1 MKLTP
6 VLFGLLC
13 SGSAFAG
20 AEVGLAAGWNSIK
33 PVIEG
38 VDDIEAN
45 TGFGFGLRTAM
56 AMDSGVAPEL
66 LVTQYRTSTEIIEG
80 ISATTKQLNIGVG
93 ARYNIGDGDT
103 KPFAGAHLNYAM
115 DMKMGVKVDEGEAP
129 DDVAVE
135 NTGGIGFDAF
145 GGVQIGIGDS
155 MYADVVASYGQKL
168 GNADE
173 GELKLAILTAGV
185 GFGMKF

>member
-20 AEVGLAAGWNSIK
+20 AEVGLATGWNSVK
-33 PVIEG
+33 PVFEG
-38 VDDIEAN
+38 IDDIEAD

-66 LVTQYRTSTEIIEG
+66 LVTQYRTSTEVVEG
-80 ISATTKQLNIGVG
+80 LSVTTKQLNIGVG

-115 DMKMGVKVDEGEAP
+115 DMKGGVKS
-129 DDVAVE
+129 DDVESEDVVGE
-135 NTGGIGFDAF
+135 NTGGMGFDAF

-155 MYADVVASYGQKL
+155 MYVDVLASYGQKL
-168 GNADE
+168 ANDE
-173 GELKLAILTAGV
+173 GGLKLAIMTAGV